1 MNTSKPM
8 TLLLLEDDKITTNE
22 FEKYI
27 ATRTDVT
34 LVAKTNSSID
44 ALKLVKK
51 HRPEAVI
58 VDLELQDGLGSGFD
72 FLQKLKNTNLNF
84 SPLIVVNTNVKSPTI
99 YKNLHDGYVDLIFY
113 KQQADYSF
121 EMLVNAIVFS
131 RKHEKD
137 YTHNI
142 VIEESEEEEQLRI
155 TKLINIHL
163 DRIGIS
169 YKLKGREYIFDAINF
184 MLHENPEKFKEISPL
199 QYVANKHHMFSS
211 SVGRAIQTAINDAW
225 KKTAIEDLE
234 RFYTASIN
242 SNSGVPTAMELIF
255 YFYNKIKEEL

>member
-1 MNTSKPM
+1 MDSSKPM
-8 TLLLLEDDKITTNE
+8 TLLLLEDDKQTTKE
-22 FEKYI
+22 FEDYI
-27 ATRTDVT
+27 NKRTDVT
-34 LVAKTNSSID
+34 LVAKTNSSNE

-51 HRPEAVI
+51 HRPEAII
-58 VDLELQDGLGSGFD
+58 VDLELHDGLGSGFD
-72 FLQKLKNTNLNF
+72 FLQNLRNTNLNF
-84 SPLIVVNTNVKSPTI
+84 SPLIVVNTNVKSPTV
-99 YKNLHDGYVDLIFY
+99 YKNLHEGYVDLIFC

-137 YTHNI
+137 YAHQI
-142 VIEESEEEEQLRI
+142 VIENSPEEEQLRI

-169 YKLKGREYIFDAINF
+169 YKLKGREYIFDAVNF
-184 MLHENPEKFKEISPL
+184 MLHEDPNKFKELSPL

-211 SVGRAIQTAINDAW
+211 SVGRGIQTAINDAW

-234 RFYTASIN
+234 RFYTATIN
-242 SNSGVPTAMELIF
+242 SDSGVPTAMELIF

>member
-27 ATRTDVT
+27 STRTDVT

-99 YKNLHDGYVDLIFY
+99 YRNLHDGYVDLIFY

-137 YTHNI
+137 YAHNI

-163 DRIGIS
+163 DKDFYEDVYNTLNNETSKKYFNNKLLNKLLKQHIEGKKDNYRKIWTIYCFLKW
-169 YKLKGREYIFDAINF
+169 YKVFF
-184 MLHENPEKFKEISPL
+184 ENS
-199 QYVANKHHMFSS
+199 
-211 SVGRAIQTAINDAW
+211 
-225 KKTAIEDLE
+225 
-234 RFYTASIN
+234 
-242 SNSGVPTAMELIF
+242 
-255 YFYNKIKEEL
+255 